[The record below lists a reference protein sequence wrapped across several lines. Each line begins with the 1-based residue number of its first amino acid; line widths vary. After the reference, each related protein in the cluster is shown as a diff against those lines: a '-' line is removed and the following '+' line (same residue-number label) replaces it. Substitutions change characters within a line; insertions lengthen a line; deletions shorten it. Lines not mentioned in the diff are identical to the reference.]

1 MLLGG
6 DGRRSG
12 RGDFKEVSVI
22 FVLLGGGKYRMLA
35 LLWILLFDFY
45 MILCSR
51 QIIYLN
57 NCSVVK
63 LKFDRCTSVLHNWD
77 LSTC

>member
-6 DGRRSG
+6 DGGSG
-12 RGDFKEVSVI
+12 RRGLKEVSFMI
-22 FVLLGGGKYRMLA
+22 VLLGGGSYCILA
-35 LLWILLFDFY
+35 LLWILISDFN

-57 NCSVVK
+57 NLSVVK
-63 LKFDRCTSVLHNWD
+63 QRKGKC
-77 LSTC
+77 